1 MFPLL
6 GQTVSHYR
14 IDEPL
19 GSGGMGVVYK
29 AWDLRLERFV
39 AIKFLPENAATAPE
53 AVERFRREARAASA
67 INHPNICTVYE
78 IAEENGRS
86 FIVME
91 YLEGTTLRGRMAA
104 GPLDLAL
111 MLDLGIDIADA
122 LDAAHARG
130 ILHRDIK
137 PANIFI
143 TQRGRAKVLD
153 FGLAKI
159 DFLAKGQVYE
169 GSTLVQEQLTS
180 PGSTLGTAAY
190 MSPEQARGEVL
201 DARTDLFSL
210 GAVLYQMATGKL
222 PFPGE
227 TSAVVFH
234 ALLERDPAPAGEIN
248 PALPVRLQEVIAKAL
263 EKDRELR
270 YQHAS
275 EILSDLKR
283 LSRDLAS
290 RKIPT
295 AVQQKPAAS
304 STEPAA
310 APPLQSKVMESSSRV
325 IARELGRHKAMTL
338 SVTLVAFALV
348 AGSIYF
354 LAHYLSPP
362 RVGSDFLNAVPRRIT
377 QGGISD
383 TFVTISPDGRFLAYR
398 NMDTSDLVVRQLA
411 TNREISVVPRAVQMY
426 TATFSPDGNYLY
438 VNAQPSA
445 SDPVDTG
452 IYSVPSLGGPIV
464 EIRKS
469 VDSRVCFLDDGKR
482 IAYLRNADDGKEAV
496 LVADADGANERVV
509 LTRAAREI
517 YTLDCNSRLGLIALA
532 IRVLSKNVR
541 MRILV
546 VDTKGDTVADFPQQ
560 KGIPDLAWL
569 PDGSGILYTART
581 LPDPHQIWL
590 QPYPKGEPVRITND
604 LNQYSGLSITGDG
617 RSFVAT
623 RNDANYT
630 VFTTDVH
637 SPSGPFTFSAVSS
650 GHKYG
655 VLDPVSVSWIS
666 EGQLLQ
672 DDSSGIFISAADGSN
687 RRQLFASSGIVPIEV
702 TSCSGSN
709 SVVFTRILPSSYQIW
724 MADQSGA
731 NARQLT
737 AGPDDDTP
745 SCTPD
750 GRWVIYRSSSPG
762 DRVTRF
768 MKVPASGG
776 QPVEL
781 AHFQTTTA
789 YPHVSPDGRS
799 LAYLKRSLVSGK
811 SVLEI
816 VVADFESAKMRSEYA
831 VPQDAGQLKWTPD
844 GKSLTYVAS
853 NGRSQDLIQQPLSGT
868 PAKPILH
875 FDSEPMLVS
884 AYDWSLDGKK
894 LAVVRAPYHTTDVV
908 MFSIPSK

>member
-1 MFPLL
+1 M
-6 GQTVSHYR
+6 
-14 IDEPL
+14 
-19 GSGGMGVVYK
+19 VYK
-29 AWDLRLERFV
+29 AWDLHLERFV
-39 AIKFLPENAATAPE
+39 AIKFLPDNAASAPD

-67 INHPNICTVYE
+67 INHPNICTIYE
-78 IAEENGRS
+78 IAEADGRT

-91 YLEGTTLRGRMAA
+91 CLEGTTLRGRMAA

-130 ILHRDIK
+130 IIHRDIK

-159 DFLAKGQVYE
+159 DFLAQGQVYE

-190 MSPEQARGEVL
+190 MSPEQARGEAL

-234 ALLERDPAPAGEIN
+234 ALLERDPVPAGEIN
-248 PALPVRLQEVIAKAL
+248 PALPVRLQEIIAKAL

-283 LSRDLAS
+283 VSRDLAS
-290 RKIPT
+290 GKIAAANRQMPAST
-295 AVQQKPAAS
+295 A
-304 STEPAA
+304 EPVA
-310 APPLQSKVMESSSRV
+310 APPHQSSVMESSSRV
-325 IARELGRHKAMTL
+325 IVRELGRHKAMTL
-338 SVTLVAFALV
+338 SVTLVVLAVV

-354 LAHYLSPP
+354 LARYLS
-362 RVGSDFLNAVPRRIT
+362 RTEEGSDFRNAVPRRIT

-383 TFVTISPDGRFLAYR
+383 KFVTISPDGRFLAYR

-411 TNREISVVPRAVQMY
+411 TNREISVVPRPVQMY

-445 SDPVDTG
+445 ADPVDTG

-464 EIRKS
+464 EIHKS

-482 IAYLRNADDGKEAV
+482 IAYLRNGDDGKEAV

-509 LTRAAREI
+509 LTRAAQEI

-546 VDTKGDTVADFPQQ
+546 VDTQGKTVADFPQQ

-569 PDGSGILYTART
+569 PDGSEILYTART

-637 SPSGPFTFSAVSS
+637 STSGPFTFSAVST

-709 SVVFTRILPSSYQIW
+709 SVVFTRILLSSYQIW

-737 AGPDDDTP
+737 PGPGDDAP

-750 GRWVIYRSSSPG
+750 GHWVIYRSNSPG
-762 DRVTRF
+762 ERVTRF

-781 AHFQTTTA
+781 AHFQTTA
-789 YPHVSPDGRS
+789 ALPQVSPDGRS

-816 VVADFESAKMRSEYA
+816 VVADFESAKMRSEYG
-831 VPQDAGQLKWTPD
+831 VPPDAGQLRWTPD
-844 GKSLTYVAS
+844 GKSLTYVVS
-853 NGRSQDLIQQPLSGT
+853 NGRSQDLIQQPLSGAA
-868 PAKPILH
+868 AKPILH

-894 LAVVRAPYHTTDVV
+894 LAIVRAPYHTTDVV